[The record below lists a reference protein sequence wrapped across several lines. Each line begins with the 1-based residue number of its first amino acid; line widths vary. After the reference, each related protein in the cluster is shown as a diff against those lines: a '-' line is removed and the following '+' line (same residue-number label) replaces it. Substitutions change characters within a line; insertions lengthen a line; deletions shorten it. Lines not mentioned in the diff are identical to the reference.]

1 MGVGEIGMQLDK
13 ETKLKQE
20 KERCRQLAQRVAEE
34 ARPASAQVLNSES
47 DLLEKALRRAGI
59 RAEEW
64 SAQAAEP
71 VDLLV
76 VEDPVWSHLPQ
87 QLPEKVL
94 LASVDST
101 MMAAWAEQLA
111 RRGYYRD
118 FRWRSKGRAQ
128 QSALFC
134 TGSAVPAPLMMVQ
147 GYEQEMDTLRDRMV
161 RAERTCSE
169 EAALIERLR
178 SDLALS
184 RSHEQQLEKTLSDVT
199 NSTFWKLTWPMRY
212 AVSKSRQIWH
222 TFPLFVFLHDLRAM
236 GVEGVREQARARRE
250 YAVLFPSK
258 TLRADRF
265 APVELLVKQASRQ
278 PGGEAGPKISIVVP
292 LYNTP
297 LNFLEELL
305 DSVVNQTYRNWELC
319 CVDAGQDTAVGQHV
333 QARAKADPRIRYQK
347 LTENEGIAGNTN
359 HGFELATGDYIALL
373 DHDDILH
380 PCALWYTAQAIVEQ
394 GADFVYTD
402 EATFE
407 GKVENVVL
415 YHFKPDF
422 MLDNLRSNNYI
433 CHLTTFSKVL
443 MEQAGGGERAEY
455 NGSQDY
461 DLFLRLTEKAR
472 KIAHIPHA
480 LYYWRSS
487 PNSTASDI
495 SAKTYCIDAGIA
507 ALKAHYARCGVAVD
521 DVTLIPGTPG
531 YYKTDYTMA
540 HPGRVSILI
549 PTCDHI
555 RDLETCVESIYAR
568 TTYPDF
574 EILLIENNSK
584 EEQTFRSYERMRKE
598 HPDTLKVL
606 TWQGKGFNYSAL
618 NNFGARYATGE
629 YLLLLNNDT
638 EVITPGWLEEM
649 VMYAQQ
655 KRVGCVGAKLLYPDD
670 TIQHAGVGFGI
681 GGVAGHLHKYFPA
694 TSDGYMGRLN
704 YVQDVYG
711 DTAACLLIRKEIYD
725 EVHGLDES
733 YAVAFNDVDFCV
745 RVREAGYTNV
755 FTPFAQLYHYES
767 KSRGMEDNPEKQK
780 RFQGEVL
787 RFQARW
793 GDLLAKGDP
802 CTNPNFD
809 IQREDFSLKILPLE

>member
-1 MGVGEIGMQLDK
+1 MQLDK

-147 GYEQEMDTLRDRMV
+147 GDEQEMDTLRDRMV

-265 APVELLVKQASRQ
+265 APVELLVKQASHQ

-809 IQREDFSLKILPLE
+809 IRREDFSLKILPLE

>member
-1 MGVGEIGMQLDK
+1 MQLDK

-34 ARPASAQVLNSES
+34 AHPASAQVLNSES

-265 APVELLVKQASRQ
+265 APVELLVKQASHQ

-333 QARAKADPRIRYQK
+333 QARAKAEPRIRYQK

-461 DLFLRLTEKAR
+461 DLFLRLTEKAQ

>member
-1 MGVGEIGMQLDK
+1 MQLDK

-265 APVELLVKQASRQ
+265 APVELLVKQASHQ

-461 DLFLRLTEKAR
+461 DLFLRLTEKAQ

-521 DVTLIPGTPG
+521 DVTLIPGPPG

-584 EEQTFRSYERMRKE
+584 EEQTFRSYERMQKE

>member
-1 MGVGEIGMQLDK
+1 MQLDK

-34 ARPASAQVLNSES
+34 VRPASAQVLNSES

-64 SAQAAEP
+64 SVQAAEP

-250 YAVLFPSK
+250 YAVLFPGK
-258 TLRADRF
+258 TMRADRF
-265 APVELLVKQASRQ
+265 APVELLVKQASHQ

-584 EEQTFRSYERMRKE
+584 EEQTFRSYERMQKE

-618 NNFGARYATGE
+618 NNFGAQYATGE

>member
-1 MGVGEIGMQLDK
+1 MQLDK

-265 APVELLVKQASRQ
+265 APVELLVKQASHQ

-584 EEQTFRSYERMRKE
+584 EEQTFRSYERMQKE

-606 TWQGKGFNYSAL
+606 TWKGKGFNYSAL

-809 IQREDFSLKILPLE
+809 VQREDFSLKILPLE

>member
-1 MGVGEIGMQLDK
+1 MQLDK

-118 FRWRSKGRAQ
+118 FRWRSRGRAQ

-178 SDLALS
+178 SDLVLS

-265 APVELLVKQASRQ
+265 APVELLVKQASHQ

>member
-1 MGVGEIGMQLDK
+1 MQLDK

-265 APVELLVKQASRQ
+265 APVELLVKQASHQ

-319 CVDAGQDTAVGQHV
+319 CVDAGQDAAVGQHV

-584 EEQTFRSYERMRKE
+584 EEQTFRSYERMQKE

-618 NNFGARYATGE
+618 NNFGAQYATGE

-745 RVREAGYTNV
+745 RVRETGYTNV

-793 GDLLAKGDP
+793 GGLLAKGDP

>member
-1 MGVGEIGMQLDK
+1 MQLDK

-47 DLLEKALRRAGI
+47 DLLEKALRRTGI

-265 APVELLVKQASRQ
+265 APVELLVKQASHQ

>member
-1 MGVGEIGMQLDK
+1 MQLDK

-47 DLLEKALRRAGI
+47 DLLKKALRRAGI

-265 APVELLVKQASRQ
+265 APVELLVKQASHQ

-333 QARAKADPRIRYQK
+333 QARAKAEPRIRYQK

-584 EEQTFRSYERMRKE
+584 EEQTFRSYERMQKE

>member
-1 MGVGEIGMQLDK
+1 MQLDK

-222 TFPLFVFLHDLRAM
+222 TFPLFVFLHDLRAL

-265 APVELLVKQASRQ
+265 APVELLVKQASHQ

-618 NNFGARYATGE
+618 NNCGARYATGE

-649 VMYAQQ
+649 VMYTQQ

>member
-1 MGVGEIGMQLDK
+1 MQLDK

-34 ARPASAQVLNSES
+34 AHPASAQVLNSES

-265 APVELLVKQASRQ
+265 APVELLVKQASHQ

-461 DLFLRLTEKAR
+461 DLFLRLTEKAQ

-745 RVREAGYTNV
+745 RVRETGYTNV

>member
-265 APVELLVKQASRQ
+265 APVELLVKQASHQ

-461 DLFLRLTEKAR
+461 DLFLRLTEKAQ

>member
-1 MGVGEIGMQLDK
+1 MQLDK

-265 APVELLVKQASRQ
+265 APVELLVKQASHQ

-407 GKVENVVL
+407 GKGENVVL

-461 DLFLRLTEKAR
+461 DLFLRLTEKAQ

-540 HPGRVSILI
+540 HQGRVSILI

>member
-1 MGVGEIGMQLDK
+1 MQLDK

-34 ARPASAQVLNSES
+34 VRPASAQVLNSES

-222 TFPLFVFLHDLRAM
+222 TFPLFIFLHDLRTM

-265 APVELLVKQASRQ
+265 APVELLVKQASHQ

-472 KIAHIPHA
+472 KIAHIPHV

>member
-1 MGVGEIGMQLDK
+1 MQLDK

-178 SDLALS
+178 SDLSLS

-265 APVELLVKQASRQ
+265 APVELLVKQASHQ

-638 EVITPGWLEEM
+638 EVITSGWLEEM

>member
-1 MGVGEIGMQLDK
+1 MQLDK

-265 APVELLVKQASRQ
+265 APVELLVKQASHQ

-333 QARAKADPRIRYQK
+333 QARAKEDPRIRYQK

-407 GKVENVVL
+407 SKVENVVL

-461 DLFLRLTEKAR
+461 DLFLRLTEKAQ

-618 NNFGARYATGE
+618 NNFGAQYATGE

>member
-1 MGVGEIGMQLDK
+1 MQLDK

-134 TGSAVPAPLMMVQ
+134 TGSAVPAPLRMVQ

-236 GVEGVREQARARRE
+236 GVEGVREQARAR
-250 YAVLFPSK
+250 
-258 TLRADRF
+258 LRADRF
-265 APVELLVKQASRQ
+265 APVELLVKQASHQ

-461 DLFLRLTEKAR
+461 DLFLRLTEKAQ

-584 EEQTFRSYERMRKE
+584 EEQTFRSYERMQKE

>member
-265 APVELLVKQASRQ
+265 APVELLVKQASHQ
-278 PGGEAGPKISIVVP
+278 PGSEAGPKISIVVP

-555 RDLETCVESIYAR
+555 RDLELCVDSIYAR

-574 EILLIENNSK
+574 ELILIENNSK
-584 EEQTFRSYERMRKE
+584 QPETFRSYERMQKE

>member
-1 MGVGEIGMQLDK
+1 MQLDK

-34 ARPASAQVLNSES
+34 VRPASAQVLNSES

-178 SDLALS
+178 SDLSLS

-265 APVELLVKQASRQ
+265 APVELLVKQASHQ

-461 DLFLRLTEKAR
+461 DLFLRLTEKAQ

>member
-1 MGVGEIGMQLDK
+1 MQLDK

-265 APVELLVKQASRQ
+265 APVELLVKQASHQ

-333 QARAKADPRIRYQK
+333 QARAKAEPRIRYQK

-461 DLFLRLTEKAR
+461 DLFLRLTEKAQ

-598 HPDTLKVL
+598 HPDTLKVV
-606 TWQGKGFNYSAL
+606 TWTGKGFNYSAL
-618 NNFGARYATGE
+618 NNFGEKFATGE

>member
-1 MGVGEIGMQLDK
+1 MQLDK

-34 ARPASAQVLNSES
+34 AHPASAQVLNSES

-222 TFPLFVFLHDLRAM
+222 SFPLFVFLHDLRAM

-265 APVELLVKQASRQ
+265 APVELLVKQASHQ

-461 DLFLRLTEKAR
+461 DLFLRLTEKAQ

>member
-1 MGVGEIGMQLDK
+1 MQLDK

-34 ARPASAQVLNSES
+34 VRPASAQVLNSES

-265 APVELLVKQASRQ
+265 APVELLVKQASHQ

-461 DLFLRLTEKAR
+461 DLFLRLTEKAQ

-584 EEQTFRSYERMRKE
+584 EEQTFRSYERMQKE
-598 HPDTLKVL
+598 HPDTLKVV
-606 TWQGKGFNYSAL
+606 TWTGKGFNYSAL
-618 NNFGARYATGE
+618 NNFGAQYATGE

>member
-1 MGVGEIGMQLDK
+1 MQLDK

-222 TFPLFVFLHDLRAM
+222 TFPLFVFLHDLRTM

-265 APVELLVKQASRQ
+265 APVELLVKQASHQ

-359 HGFELATGDYIALL
+359 HGIELATGDYIALL

>member
-1 MGVGEIGMQLDK
+1 MQLDK

-134 TGSAVPAPLMMVQ
+134 TGSAVPAPLRMVQ

-265 APVELLVKQASRQ
+265 APVELLVKQASHQ

-455 NGSQDY
+455 NGIQDY
-461 DLFLRLTEKAR
+461 DLFLRLTEKAQ

-584 EEQTFRSYERMRKE
+584 EEQTFRSYERMQKE

-670 TIQHAGVGFGI
+670 TIQHAGVGFGL

>member
-1 MGVGEIGMQLDK
+1 MQLDK

-34 ARPASAQVLNSES
+34 VRPASAQVLNSES

-64 SAQAAEP
+64 SAQAEEP

-265 APVELLVKQASRQ
+265 APVELLVKQASHQ

-461 DLFLRLTEKAR
+461 DLFLRLTEKAQ

>member
-1 MGVGEIGMQLDK
+1 MQLDK

-199 NSTFWKLTWPMRY
+199 NSTFWKMTWPMRY

-222 TFPLFVFLHDLRAM
+222 TFPLFVFLHDLRTM

-250 YAVLFPSK
+250 YAALFPSK

-265 APVELLVKQASRQ
+265 APVELLVKQASHQ

>member
-1 MGVGEIGMQLDK
+1 MQLDK

-47 DLLEKALRRAGI
+47 DLLKKALRRAGI

-265 APVELLVKQASRQ
+265 APVELLVKQASHQ

-394 GADFVYTD
+394 GADFIYTD

-461 DLFLRLTEKAR
+461 DLFLRLTEKAQ

>member
-1 MGVGEIGMQLDK
+1 MQLDK

-64 SAQAAEP
+64 SVQAAEP

-265 APVELLVKQASRQ
+265 APVELLVKQASHQ

>member
-265 APVELLVKQASRQ
+265 APVELLVKQASHQ

-461 DLFLRLTEKAR
+461 DLFLRLTEKAQ

-584 EEQTFRSYERMRKE
+584 EEQTFRSYERMQKE

-802 CTNPNFD
+802 CTNPNLD
-809 IQREDFSLKILPLE
+809 IQRQDFSLKILPLE

>member
-1 MGVGEIGMQLDK
+1 MQLDK

-34 ARPASAQVLNSES
+34 ARPASVQVLNSES

-265 APVELLVKQASRQ
+265 APVELLVKQASHQ
-278 PGGEAGPKISIVVP
+278 PGSEAGPKISIVVP

-407 GKVENVVL
+407 GRVENVVL

-433 CHLTTFSKVL
+433 CHLTLFSRRL
-443 MEQAGGGERAEY
+443 MDAAGGPERMEY

-461 DLFLRLTEKAR
+461 ELFLRLTETAR
-472 KIAHIPHA
+472 KIVHIPHA

-487 PNSTASDI
+487 PGSTASDI

-521 DVTLIPGTPG
+521 DVSLIPGTPG
-531 YYKTDYTMA
+531 YYKTDYTID

-574 EILLIENNSK
+574 EIILIENNSK
-584 EEQTFRSYERMRKE
+584 APETFRAYQRMQKE
-598 HPDTLKVL
+598 HPDNLKVV
-606 TWQGKGFNYSAL
+606 TWEGKGFNYSAL
-618 NNFGARYATGE
+618 NNFGEKFATGE

-638 EVITPGWLEEM
+638 EVITAAWLEEM

-681 GGVAGHLHKYFPA
+681 GGVAGHLHKYYPA
-694 TSDGYMGRLN
+694 SSDGYMGRLN
-704 YVQDVYG
+704 YVQDVYA

-725 EVHGLDES
+725 EVGGLDES

-745 RVREAGYTNV
+745 RVRQAGYTNV

>member
-1 MGVGEIGMQLDK
+1 MQLDK

-34 ARPASAQVLNSES
+34 VRPASAQVLNSES

-265 APVELLVKQASRQ
+265 APVELLVKQASHQ

-461 DLFLRLTEKAR
+461 DLFLRLTEKAQ
-472 KIAHIPHA
+472 KVAHIPHA

-618 NNFGARYATGE
+618 NNFGAQYATGE

>member
-1 MGVGEIGMQLDK
+1 MQLDK

-184 RSHEQQLEKTLSDVT
+184 RSHEQQLEKALGEVT
-199 NSTFWKLTWPMRY
+199 GSKFWKMTWPMRY
-212 AVSKSRQIWH
+212 VVSKSRQIWH

-265 APVELLVKQASRQ
+265 APVELLVKQASHQ

-584 EEQTFRSYERMRKE
+584 EEQTFRSYERMQKE